1 MLKFV
6 NIIVK
11 NFMLVC
17 IMIKKNKAQQH
28 VPVLLPCY
36 DLNLIANAG
45 LANFKKTRCIAT
57 LKSFLD
63 LLGKRNFTI
72 GFSFYESL

>member
-1 MLKFV
+1 ML
-6 NIIVK
+6 
-11 NFMLVC
+11 LC
-17 IMIKKNKAQQH
+17 IMIKNNKAQQH

-57 LKSFLD
+57 LKSFY
-63 LLGKRNFTI
+63 LLGKKNFTI